1 MNCSSKPEL
10 LVVGPTYAISFN
22 RRKLTAL
29 TAFFSVT
36 CATSELHEQKL
47 YGRSIHDFEE
57 SKLNEPFALRRFKE
71 WPRNQKF
78 TRLMYSGL
86 VRLFRE
92 KQFDFVLVD
101 SEPWGVLK
109 WQTWVLT
116 RRYQSSALFGEF
128 SWENLLRPGL
138 KGILLALVYRAAAK
152 ADNFTISGNSACRS
166 LLVKFGARADRN
178 LVAAQLG
185 VETNL
190 FRPVSSN
197 QKQLRRE
204 ELSLPAGVFVIGFC
218 GRLVPEKGIR
228 ELYEAVRRLRE
239 SDEQIHL
246 AFLGDGPIAQ
256 SLSHLR
262 EPWCHLF
269 ASRPHFEIPAFMQSL
284 DLFVLP
290 SKPLRQRTRVWEEQ
304 FGHVLIEAMA
314 CGIPSLGSNSGA
326 IPEVLGDPEAV
337 FAHSDVDAL
346 FARLRFFRESRS
358 ERELLAE
365 RQFRRVC
372 ELYSHRAVARIYA
385 DFLLSLPRK
394 RKVAK

>member
-29 TAFFSVT
+29 ASFFSVT
-36 CATSELHEQKL
+36 CATSELGEQKV

-57 SKLNEPFALRRFKE
+57 KNLNEPFALHRFRE
-71 WPRNQKF
+71 WPRNQKV
-78 TRLMYSGL
+78 TRLMYPGL

-92 KQFDFVLVD
+92 RQFDFVLVE

-109 WQTWVLT
+109 WQTWFLT
-116 RRYQSSALFGEF
+116 RRYQPRALFGEF
-128 SWENLLRPGL
+128 TWENLQRPGL
-138 KGILLALVYRAAAK
+138 KGMLLAVAYRATAK
-152 ADNFTISGNSACRS
+152 ADDFTISGNRTCRS
-166 LLVKFGARADRN
+166 IMVKFGARADRN

-190 FRPVSSN
+190 FQPVSSA
-197 QKQLRRE
+197 QKKLRRE
-204 ELSLPAGVFVIGFC
+204 ELNLSAGAFVVGFC
-218 GRLVPEKGIR
+218 GRLVAEKGVM

-246 AFLGDGPIAQ
+246 ALLGDGPLAQ
-256 SLSHLR
+256 SLSR
-262 EPWCHLF
+262 QGEPWCHLF
-269 ASRPHFEIPAFMQSL
+269 ASRPHFEIPAFMQIL

-290 SKPLRQRTRVWEEQ
+290 SKPLRQRTRIWEEQ

-314 CGIPSLGSNSGA
+314 CGVPAIGSNSGA

-346 FARLRFFRESRS
+346 LARLRFFLESRS

-365 RQFRRVC
+365 RQFRRVG
-372 ELYSHRAVARIYA
+372 ELYSHRAVAGIYA

-394 RKVAK
+394 KKVKT